1 MVISMKSG
9 SSGACIFG
17 ANVTVNFVAPWV
29 AHSCY
34 FVDFAAIFAFTYRRV
49 VVRELANL
57 AGFDQIEPG
66 IADLAD
72 CDLALF
78 QNDYRQN
85 ASHASPGFIR
95 LGEAKNLIIC
105 NSYRFTNTLGG
116 CSGGALQAGAQQ
128 MWAVSAAF
136 SPAACPP
143 TPSIT
148 KKMPRSGS
156 A

>member
-1 MVISMKSG
+1 MEGKSTVVISIEIRIVRG
-9 SSGACIFG
+9 VILGAD
-17 ANVTVNFVAPWV
+17 VTINFVAPSV

-34 FVDFAAIFAFTYRRV
+34 FVNFAAIFAFSYRRV
-49 VVRELANL
+49 IVRELANL
-57 AGFDQIEPG
+57 ARLDQIQPG

-72 CDLALF
+72 GDLALF

-85 ASHASPGFIR
+85 ASHASPRFIR

-128 MWAVSAAF
+128 GMGGVGGFRRRLA
-136 SPAACPP
+136 
-143 TPSIT
+143 
-148 KKMPRSGS
+148 RRHRQ
-156 A
+156 